1 MLSLSQLM
9 RPPALL
15 REDSRLQAFPR
26 HRDQLWLHV
35 IFIFNHLQLLEIE
48 PLLQGQRLEG
58 RTPLALLPAQLR
70 RGLER
75 GQAREAAS
83 QLWV

>member
-1 MLSLSQLM
+1 MLSLSQPM
-9 RPPALL
+9 CPPALL

-26 HRDQLWLHV
+26 HRDQLWLPL
-35 IFIFNHLQLLEIE
+35 FILNHQQLLEVE

-58 RTPLALLPAQLR
+58 RSPLALLPAQLR